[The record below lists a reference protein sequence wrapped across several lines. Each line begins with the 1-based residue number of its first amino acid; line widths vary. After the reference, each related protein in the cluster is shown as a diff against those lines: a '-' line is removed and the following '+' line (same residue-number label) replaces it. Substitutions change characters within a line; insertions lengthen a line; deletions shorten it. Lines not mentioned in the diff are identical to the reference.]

1 MNLSQFIEHMRGST
15 MFKERVTYWYE
26 SPARP
31 AHTAPFPE
39 WVDPRLVDVLQ
50 QRGVNELYTHQRD
63 AVDAVHRGEHVV
75 VVTPTAS
82 GKTLCYNL
90 PVLNTILEDPE
101 ARALYLFPT
110 KALAQDQLA
119 SLHEISTALNRDI
132 RTFTYDG
139 DTSPTARKLVRTA
152 GHVVI
157 SNPDMLHTGILPH
170 HTKWVRLFENLR
182 YVVIDELHNYRGV
195 FGSHV
200 ANLMRRLLRICEF
213 YGSHPQFICASATI
227 GNPLELAE
235 RVLGVTRQ
243 VSPGATE
250 LENHTPVGTV
260 QAQSPITMVANNGAP
275 QGPKTFLFY
284 NPPLINKELGIRRS
298 ALLEATDLASQL
310 LANDIQTVVFGR
322 TRQTVEV
329 LLTYLRE
336 AYSRRPQ
343 LRRPSAGDRR
353 PMTEDMPSPFTAQ
366 HSPPIHPGVRNAQSA
381 IRGYRGGYLPNQRR
395 EIEHGLRDG
404 TVRTVVSTNA
414 LELGVD
420 IGALEAAV
428 LVGYPGTIAS
438 MWQQAGRAGRRNAQ
452 SLAVMV
458 AGSSPLDQYV
468 VNNPAYF
475 FERSPENG
483 LVNPDNLY
491 ILMSHLQCAAFELPF
506 RDDEGFGTN
515 TAAEIA
521 PFLSYLE
528 ESLVVRHTGGMW
540 HWSSENFP
548 AENISLRTAANENF
562 VIIDTTDPTPRIIG
576 QMDRFS
582 VLTMLHEDAIYLHE
596 GQQYHVDKLEW
607 EEQKAYVRAV
617 EADYYTDAELVV
629 ALKILEVAGG
639 DNPAQT
645 SDDPASLPPAGT
657 ALRAYGDVMVS
668 AQPTIYKKIKLGT
681 HENVGWGKIHLPE
694 QELHTTAYWLTI
706 PPLVADNMPT
716 KVALQSGL
724 VGLANVVRGL
734 ASLYLMCDPRDLGVV
749 PQVKNPFTN
758 RSTVFLYDTYP
769 GGIGFSKKLYEIH
782 TTLLQAADE
791 LISACPCVEGC
802 PSCVGPALQVGP
814 DGKQHTQNLIRDL
827 LSVVEVTV

>member
-1 MNLSQFIEHMRGST
+1 
-15 MFKERVTYWYE
+15 
-26 SPARP
+26 
-31 AHTAPFPE
+31 
-39 WVDPRLVDVLQ
+39 
-50 QRGVNELYTHQRD
+50 
-63 AVDAVHRGEHVV
+63 
-75 VVTPTAS
+75 
-82 GKTLCYNL
+82 
-90 PVLNTILEDPE
+90 
-101 ARALYLFPT
+101 
-110 KALAQDQLA
+110 
-119 SLHEISTALNRDI
+119 
-132 RTFTYDG
+132 
-139 DTSPTARKLVRTA
+139 
-152 GHVVI
+152 
-157 SNPDMLHTGILPH
+157 LPH

-200 ANLMRRLLRICEF
+200 ANLIRRLQRICAF
-213 YGSHPQFICASATI
+213 YGSNPQFICASATI

-235 RVLGVTRQ
+235 RVLGVTKETSGAAH
-243 VSPGATE
+243 SPAAGDH
-250 LENHTPVGTV
+250 L
-260 QAQSPITMVANNGAP
+260 QRPITMVSNNGAP

-284 NPPLINKELGIRRS
+284 NPPVINKELGIRRS
-298 ALLEATDLASQL
+298 ALLEATDIASQL

-329 LLTYLRE
+329 LLTYLRD
-336 AYSRRPQ
+336 AYARRPQ
-343 LRRPSAGDRR
+343 LKRPSAGDRR
-353 PMTEDMPSPFTAQ
+353 PMTEDPASPLTPQ
-366 HSPPIHPGVRNAQSA
+366 QSTPIHPGVRNAQHA

-404 TVRTVVSTNA
+404 SVRTVVSTNA

-428 LVGYPGTIAS
+428 LVGYPGTVAS
-438 MWQQAGRAGRRNAQ
+438 MWQQAGRAGRRKTQ
-452 SLAVMV
+452 SLAVLV

-468 VNNPAYF
+468 VNNPSYF
-475 FERSPENG
+475 FEGSPENG

-491 ILMSHLQCAAFELPF
+491 ILMSHLQCATFELPF

-515 TAAEIA
+515 SPAEIA
-521 PFLSYLE
+521 QFLAYLE
-528 ESLVVRHTGGMW
+528 DSLVVRHTGGMW

-548 AENISLRTAANENF
+548 AENISLRTAASENF

-576 QMDRFS
+576 EMDRFS

-629 ALKILEVAGG
+629 ALKILEVAGE
-639 DNPAQT
+639 DKHSQ
-645 SDDPASLPPAGT
+645 AGT
-657 ALRAYGDVMVS
+657 EPPEQSAAESSLRAYGDVMVS

-724 VGLANVVRGL
+724 VGLANVIGGL
-734 ASLYLMCDPRDLGVV
+734 ASLYLMCDPRDLSVV
-749 PQVKNPFTN
+749 PQLKNPHTN

-769 GGIGFSKKLYEIH
+769 GGIGFSKKLYELH

-791 LISACPCVEGC
+791 LIAACPCIEGC

-827 LSVVEVTV
+827 LSVIEATN

>member
-1 MNLSQFIEHMRGST
+1 MNLSQLIDHMRTST

-26 SPARP
+26 SPARH

-39 WVDPRLVDVLQ
+39 WTDPRLVAVLQ
-50 QRGVNELYTHQRD
+50 KRGMNSLYTHQRD
-63 AVDAVHRGEHVV
+63 AVDAIHRGEHVV

-90 PVLNTILEDPE
+90 PVLNTILEEPE

-119 SLHEISTALNRDI
+119 NLHEISTALNRDI

-152 GHVVI
+152 GHIVI

-200 ANLMRRLLRICEF
+200 ANLMRRLRRICAF
-213 YGSHPQFICASATI
+213 YGSNPQFICASATI

-235 RVLGVTRQ
+235 RVLGVTKESSRTTGQ
-243 VSPGATE
+243 F
-250 LENHTPVGTV
+250 PVEGDPP
-260 QAQSPITMVANNGAP
+260 QRPITMVSNNGAP

-284 NPPLINKELGIRRS
+284 NPPVINKELGIRRS
-298 ALLEATDLASQL
+298 ALLEATDIASQL

-329 LLTYLRE
+329 LLTYLRD
-336 AYSRRPQ
+336 AYARRPQ
-343 LRRPSAGDRR
+343 LKRPSAGDRR
-353 PMTEDMPSPFTAQ
+353 PMTEDPS
-366 HSPPIHPGVRNAQSA
+366 SPLSPQQSTPIHPGVRNAQHA

-428 LVGYPGTIAS
+428 LVGYPGTVAS

-452 SLAVMV
+452 SLAILV

-468 VNNPAYF
+468 VNNPSYF
-475 FERSPENG
+475 FEGSPENG

-491 ILMSHLQCAAFELPF
+491 ILMSHLQCATFELPF

-515 TAAEIA
+515 SATEIA
-521 PFLSYLE
+521 QFLSYLE
-528 ESLVVRHTGGMW
+528 DSLVVRHTGGMW

-548 AENISLRTAANENF
+548 AENISLRTAASENF

-576 QMDRFS
+576 EMDRFS

-629 ALKILEVAGG
+629 ALKILEVAGE
-639 DNPAQT
+639 DKHSQSATEPTESPAAE
-645 SDDPASLPPAGT
+645 SS
-657 ALRAYGDVMVS
+657 LRAYGDVMVS

-724 VGLANVVRGL
+724 VGLANVIGGL
-734 ASLYLMCDPRDLGVV
+734 ASLYLMCDPRDLSVV
-749 PQVKNPFTN
+749 PQLKNPHTN

-769 GGIGFSKKLYEIH
+769 GGIGFSKKLYELH

-791 LISACPCVEGC
+791 LIAACPCIEGC

-827 LSVVEVTV
+827 LSVIEITT

>member
-1 MNLSQFIEHMRGST
+1 MYR
-15 MFKERVTYWYE
+15 ERITYWYE
-26 SPARP
+26 TPAR
-31 AHTAPFPE
+31 AAQTAPFPD
-39 WVDPRLVDVLQ
+39 WVDPHLTAVLRA
-50 QRGVNELYTHQRD
+50 RGMNELYVHQRE
-63 AVDAVHRGEHVV
+63 AVEAVHRGEHVV

-119 SLHEISTALNRDI
+119 NLHEISTALDREI
-132 RTFTYDG
+132 KTFTYDG
-139 DTSPTARKLVRTA
+139 DTSPSARKLVRTA

-157 SNPDMLHTGILPH
+157 SNPDMLHTGVLPH
-170 HTKWVRLFENLR
+170 HTRWVRLFENLR

-200 ANLMRRLLRICEF
+200 ANVIRRLLRICEF

-227 GNPLELAE
+227 GNPEELAQ
-235 RVLGVTRQ
+235 RVLGV
-243 VSPGATE
+243 
-250 LENHTPVGTV
+250 
-260 QAQSPITMVANNGAP
+260 SPITMIDKNGAP
-275 QGPKTFLFY
+275 QGPKSFIFY
-284 NPPLINKELGIRRS
+284 NPPVINKELGIRRS
-298 ALLEATDLASQL
+298 SLLEATDFSTQL

-329 LLTYLRE
+329 LLTYLQE
-336 AYSRRPQ
+336 AAAR
-343 LRRPSAGDRR
+343 AGRARIQD
-353 PMTEDMPSPFTAQ
+353 PKTK
-366 HSPPIHPGVRNAQSA
+366 

-395 EIEHGLRDG
+395 EIERGLRDG

-428 LVGYPGTIAS
+428 LVGYPGTVAS
-438 MWQQAGRAGRRNAQ
+438 MWQQAGRAGRRNTH

-458 AGSSPLDQYV
+458 AGSSPLDQFV

-483 LVNPDNLY
+483 LINPANLY

-506 RDDEGFGTN
+506 HDGESFGDHN
-515 TAAEIA
+515 PAEIA
-521 PFLSYLE
+521 EMLSYLE
-528 ESLVVRHTGGMW
+528 ESLVVRHAANMW

-548 AENISLRTAANENF
+548 AENISLRTAASENF

-576 QMDRFS
+576 EMDRFS
-582 VLTMLHEDAIYLHE
+582 VLTLLHEDAIYLHE

-617 EADYYTDAELVV
+617 DADYYTDAELTV
-629 ALKILEVAGG
+629 ALKVL
-639 DNPAQT
+639 DLT
-645 SDDPASLPPAGT
+645 SGEPSEAP
-657 ALRAYGDVMVS
+657 RNYGDVMVS

-694 QELHTTAYWLTI
+694 QELHTTSYWLCV
-706 PPLVADNMPT
+706 PPVVADNMRG
-716 KVALQSGL
+716 KQALQAGL
-724 VGLANVVRGL
+724 VGLANVL
-734 ASLYLMCDPRDLGVV
+734 SQMAPLYLMCDPRDLGVL
-749 PQVKNPFTN
+749 PQVKNPFTGQ
-758 RSTVFLYDTYP
+758 STIFLYESYP
-769 GGIGFSKKLYEIH
+769 GGIGFSKKLYEMH
-782 TTLLQAADE
+782 ATLLEAARE
-791 LISACPCVEGC
+791 LIKACACVEGC

-814 DGKQHTQNLIRDL
+814 DGKQHTLELVIGL
-827 LSVVEVTV
+827 LVAAGREE